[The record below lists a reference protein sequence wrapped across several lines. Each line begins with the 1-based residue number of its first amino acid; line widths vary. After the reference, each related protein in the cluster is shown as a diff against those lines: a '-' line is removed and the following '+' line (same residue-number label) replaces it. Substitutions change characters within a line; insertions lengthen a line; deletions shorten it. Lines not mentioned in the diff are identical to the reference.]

1 MTALDASVA
10 EAYAI
15 ESVLGKGSF
24 GTVWSAVD
32 RSDASAVAL
41 KRIEHAFGSVAD
53 AKATYREVVLLTKL
67 KHRNVIALLDAVMS
81 ADLRDLHLVF
91 ELLDTDLHHAIRAN
105 VLSDDHRRYV
115 AWQLLAA
122 LKYLHSAHV
131 LHRDVKPSNV
141 LLDAKARIRLA
152 DFGCARLLCD
162 RGDNAAAA
170 AAPSAA
176 RRMTAQVGALWYRAP
191 ELLLETDLHDA
202 AVDVWSAGCVLVELF
217 TGHRALAA
225 LADARAL
232 LAAQWQLVDAA
243 FDDGA
248 SAWLDAVD
256 GAALFERPPSGDGAQ
271 KTVTALLADC
281 DDDVASMIGCML
293 RFAPDDRL
301 SAHELLACAA
311 LARFHNEAREPAAA
325 APVQMP
331 LREGAKYRAVDYRGA
346 VFRHVIDKINLVRN
360 RAALSP
366 APPQSDDAAD
376 SSSATDV
383 SAAAAAAVPMTPPGS
398 ADGEKTKSSPSS
410 SSSKKKKK
418 PSTSLAR
425 RSSQLTAVLT
435 ASPSKT
441 PEASPRTTE
450 SPRSLTPR
458 EQLEESL
465 SASQKK
471 ALNRGVLLGAQ
482 RAIVSPRQSIKQKL
496 TPHEAL
502 LVRLEELQVKRV
514 SLEENM
520 EALESS
526 YGHGAKSREQLEM
539 LMALGLQI
547 SDLNEQIAHTEA
559 EMQRELAASGA
570 GAKETGDGDGDDDDD
585 DRRRRQ
591 QGRRFTEQATALR
604 LAGEAAHSGADQAPV
619 APVFAADDQRARRGC
634 ARLAVRAA
642 VGAGHAVELEAAGQG
657 LGDTA
662 HARRAAKDRASASRN
677 PAVERQARMI

>member
-1 MTALDASVA
+1 
-10 EAYAI
+10 
-15 ESVLGKGSF
+15 
-24 GTVWSAVD
+24 
-32 RSDASAVAL
+32 
-41 KRIEHAFGSVAD
+41 
-53 AKATYREVVLLTKL
+53 
-67 KHRNVIALLDAVMS
+67 
-81 ADLRDLHLVF
+81 
-91 ELLDTDLHHAIRAN
+91 
-105 VLSDDHRRYV
+105 
-115 AWQLLAA
+115 
-122 LKYLHSAHV
+122 
-131 LHRDVKPSNV
+131 
-141 LLDAKARIRLA
+141 
-152 DFGCARLLCD
+152 
-162 RGDNAAAA
+162 
-170 AAPSAA
+170 
-176 RRMTAQVGALWYRAP
+176 
-191 ELLLETDLHDA
+191 
-202 AVDVWSAGCVLVELF
+202 
-217 TGHRALAA
+217 
-225 LADARAL
+225 
-232 LAAQWQLVDAA
+232 
-243 FDDGA
+243 
-248 SAWLDAVD
+248 
-256 GAALFERPPSGDGAQ
+256 
-271 KTVTALLADC
+271 
-281 DDDVASMIGCML
+281 
-293 RFAPDDRL
+293 
-301 SAHELLACAA
+301 
-311 LARFHNEAREPAAA
+311 
-325 APVQMP
+325 MP

-366 APPQSDDAAD
+366 PPPQSDDAAD

-383 SAAAAAAVPMTPPGS
+383 SAAAVPMTPPGS
-398 ADGEKTKSSPSS
+398 ADGEKTKSSPSSSS

-585 DRRRRQ
+585 SGGAGSRGDDSPSKRR
-591 QGRRFTEQATALR
+591 
-604 LAGEAAHSGADQAPV
+604 HSGSPAKQLIPAQTKRLSRQFSRPTTSAPDVAAPDSPSVPPLALDTLSNSKPLDKGSATPRTLAALQKIAQAQ
-619 APVFAADDQRARRGC
+619 AEIQLLKGK
-634 ARLAVRAA
+634 
-642 VGAGHAVELEAAGQG
+642 QG
-657 LGDTA
+657 
-662 HARRAAKDRASASRN
+662 
-677 PAVERQARMI
+677 

>member
-1 MTALDASVA
+1 MSALDAAVA
-10 EAYAI
+10 ESYAI

-162 RGDNAAAA
+162 RGDT
-170 AAPSAA
+170 AAPSAM

-202 AVDVWSAGCVLVELF
+202 AVDVWSAGCVLIELF
-217 TGHRALAA
+217 TGHRALGA
-225 LADARAL
+225 LAHARAL

-248 SAWLDAVD
+248 SAWLNAVD
-256 GAALFERPPSGDGAQ
+256 GAALFERAPSSDGAQ

-281 DDDVASMIGCML
+281 DDDVTSMIGCML

-301 SAHELLACAA
+301 SAHELLASAA

-346 VFRHVIDKINLVRN
+346 VFRHVIDKINLARN
-360 RAALSP
+360 RAALSL
-366 APPQSDDAAD
+366 PPPSQSDDASSAAD

-383 SAAAAAAVPMTPPGS
+383 SAAVMPMTPPGS
-398 ADGEKTKSSPSS
+398 ADGEKTKSSSS

-418 PSTSLAR
+418 PSAVLVR
-425 RSSQLTAVLT
+425 RSSQLTSVLT

-471 ALNRGVLLGAQ
+471 ALSRGVLLGAQ

-502 LVRLEELQVKRV
+502 LVRLEEFQVKRV

-526 YGHGAKSREQLEM
+526 YGHGAKTREQLEM

-547 SDLNEQIAHTEA
+547 SDLNEQIAHTET
-559 EMQRELAASGA
+559 EIQAASGA
-570 GAKETGDGDGDDDDD
+570 KETSDGAGDDDDD
-585 DRRRRQ
+585 DDSGGAAGSGSFRGDDSPSKRR
-591 QGRRFTEQATALR
+591 
-604 LAGEAAHSGADQAPV
+604 HSGSPAKQLIPAQTKRLSRQFSRPTTSAPDV
-619 APVFAADDQRARRGC
+619 AAPDSPSVPP
-634 ARLAVRAA
+634 LAL
-642 VGAGHAVELEAAGQG
+642 GALSSKP
-657 LGDTA
+657 LD
-662 HARRAAKDRASASRN
+662 KASATQRTL
-677 PAVERQARMI
+677 AALQKIAQAQAEIQLLKGKQG